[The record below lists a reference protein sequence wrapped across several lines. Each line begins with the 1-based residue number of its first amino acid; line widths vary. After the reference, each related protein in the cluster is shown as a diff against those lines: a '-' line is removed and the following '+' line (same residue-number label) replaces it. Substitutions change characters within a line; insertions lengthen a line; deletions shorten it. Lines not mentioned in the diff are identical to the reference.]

1 MLSFATW
8 LFSLQRKPD
17 TFQENPVA
25 LRAVKQRAG
34 GRIVFTCCEFFSEF
48 WWLQLSRT
56 LWCGKV
62 LLDPS
67 TSAIL
72 LDQSTGQQQLNV
84 TAGILAPKAPLG
96 LIDEWIA
103 KAPSHRTFKKPLFA
117 KIRFL
122 GKCSPSFTKC
132 TWPCR
137 ILFAFSLSGVRSA

>member
-1 MLSFATW
+1 M
-8 LFSLQRKPD
+8 
-17 TFQENPVA
+17 
-25 LRAVKQRAG
+25 
-34 GRIVFTCCEFFSEF
+34 
-48 WWLQLSRT
+48 QLSRT

-122 GKCSPSFTKC
+122 GKVLTIIHQVHMAVPDTLRIFTVWGSFCIGHSMDLTYLHVVSQYLQVARDTKYLLIVC
-132 TWPCR
+132 LVSCL
-137 ILFAFSLSGVRSA
+137 LFRDKVRDYP